1 MKILYTA
8 FECHPEKGGEAN
20 YGWNWPLQMA
30 KLGFDVSCITH
41 SDSKEIVE
49 KYASVYADLQLKF
62 HFVAVPKW
70 MDKIWKYT
78 PGMYLY
84 YIYWQY
90 KTYLFAKK
98 LSVKESFDIIH
109 HVSWS
114 SLQLS
119 SFMWKIKSN
128 FVFGPLGG
136 GQFPNPN
143 FKKYFVDGW
152 QKEEKRRTVHN
163 LMLRLNTN
171 IKKAVQN
178 AKLTLATNEDT
189 LVLLNE
195 LGAKKAT
202 FFFDCGLP
210 DDFYPEKY
218 PERTPSD
225 VMRILWVG
233 RLMPRKGILL
243 VLEALAA
250 VPKEIPFKLTLVGD
264 GEQGKNI
271 PIWIEE
277 LGLKEKVEWTGMIPW
292 NEVRRHYAEND
303 LFMFC
308 TLRDSAAGQFF
319 EAQAFGLPVLTLD
332 IHGGRLMVGNDC
344 GIKVPS
350 TTPEETIKE
359 LVKAIEYLHKNPA
372 KLKEMGKNAYQQ
384 MLKHNWTNRAKQMS
398 KLYEEVLNQKLK

>member
-1 MKILYTA
+1 MKILYAA

-30 KLGFDVSCITH
+30 KLGYDVSCITH
-41 SDSKEIVE
+41 IESKEIIE
-49 KYASVYADLQLKF
+49 KHATSYDGLQLKF
-62 HFVAVPKW
+62 HYVGVPKW
-70 MDKIWKYT
+70 MEKIWKYM

-90 KTYLFAKK
+90 KAYQFAKK
-98 LSVKESFDIIH
+98 LSEKQPFDIIH

-119 SFMWKIKSN
+119 TFMWKLKGN

-152 QKEEKRRTVHN
+152 GKEVTRKKVSN
-163 LMLRLNTN
+163 LMIRFNPN
-171 IKKAVQN
+171 VKQAVRN
-178 AKLTLATNEDT
+178 AKLVLATNEET
-189 LVLLNE
+189 LDLLNN
-195 LGAKKAT
+195 LGAKKAD

-218 PERTPSD
+218 PERTPSE

-277 LGLKEKVEWTGMIPW
+277 LGLKEKVAWTGMIPW
-292 NEVRRHYAEND
+292 GEVRRHYAEND

-332 IHGGRLMVGNDC
+332 IHGGRLMVSDDC
-344 GIKVPS
+344 GIKVPA
-350 TTPEETIKE
+350 TTPEESIEK
-359 LVKAIEYLHKNPA
+359 LVKAIEYLYENPE
-372 KLKEMGKNAYQQ
+372 KLKEMGKNAYEQTLQ
-384 MLKHNWTNRAKQMS
+384 HNWGNRAKKMS
-398 KLYEEVLNQKLK
+398 KLYEEILNG